1 MLALIRRFAK
11 SPFAAVLMGL
21 LVVSFAVFGI
31 SDVFRNGAIKDAVI
45 QAGGRVINAADYKR
59 VFDLEKQQL
68 EQQNGGQPI
77 TNEEAVAAGVDR
89 RVGEG
94 MAASEAFA
102 ALVSKAGVRPSDA
115 QVIEEIRKNP
125 VFFDPI
131 SGRFD
136 KAAYQNKLRE
146 AGLTEAKFEAGLRD
160 QIAQSQFVSAIGSG
174 LAPPRAL
181 AAVLAGFKREG
192 RSFSYFAIDP
202 STAGPPPTPTDAQLE
217 AFIKSEAARFTK
229 PELRTLTI
237 AYASAAALAKGI
249 VPNPADI
256 QKRFEFEKDTLST
269 PEKRTIVQV
278 PVKDAAMGAQ
288 VAARLRAGQDPAAVA
303 RSVGTQPVLYTDTPK
318 PAVSDRKIADA
329 AFALKEGEV
338 SGAVQGTLGMA
349 VVKVTKL
356 TPGHVATLEENRA
369 KIEAEVIKDT
379 ATEKVYELVQKFD
392 DARAGGAT
400 LAEAAKTAG
409 VTLVPLNI
417 PITAQGTSLD
427 GRQSELP
434 PKLVA
439 QVFQLPLSGES
450 DMADYGQGAYFA
462 ARVEKVEP
470 PTLAKLD
477 EVRTAATQQFMLQ
490 DVQKRLK
497 ARAEQLAAEVK
508 KGKTLEAAAAEVG
521 AGLGHGMD
529 VHRDVQGE
537 AFSRDLLGQVFG
549 GKKGDILVAE
559 APKLGYVVARLENIS
574 TGGAPEMLN
583 AIALERASLRNAM
596 FSDMG
601 AAAQEAARV
610 AIKPVVDYKKAHA
623 AIGVEDVPEPAKAP
637 AGKAAPE
644 KAK

>member
-31 SDVFRNGAIKDAVI
+31 SDVFRNASIKDAVI
-45 QAGGRVINAADYKR
+45 QAGGRTVGAAEYKR
-59 VFDLEKQQL
+59 IFDLEKQQA
-68 EQQNGGQPI
+68 EQQNGQPI
-77 TNEEAVAAGVDR
+77 TNEEAVQAGLDR
-89 RVGEG
+89 RGGEG

-102 ALVSKAGVRPSDA
+102 ALVAKAGVRPSDA

-125 VFFDPI
+125 VFFDQI

-136 KAAYQNKLRE
+136 KTAYQSKLRE
-146 AGLTEAKFEAGLRD
+146 AGLTEAKYEAGLRD
-160 QIAQSQFVSAIGSG
+160 QIAQSQFFSAIGTG
-174 LAPPRAL
+174 LVPPRAL
-181 AAVLAGFKREG
+181 AAILAGFKREG
-192 RSFSYFAIDP
+192 RSFSYFTIDP
-202 STAGPPPTPTDAQLE
+202 ATAGPPPKPTDAELE
-217 AFIKSEAARFTK
+217 AFIKSQAAQFTK

-237 AYASAAALAKGI
+237 AYASAGKLAKTI
-249 VPNPADI
+249 VPDPADV
-256 QKRFEFEKDTLST
+256 QKRFDFEKDTLST
-269 PEKRTIVQV
+269 PEKRTIVQI

-303 RSVGTQPVLYTDTPK
+303 KAFGVQPVVYTDTPK

-338 SGAVQGTLGMA
+338 SGAVQGVLGMA
-349 VVKVTKL
+349 VLKVTKL

-369 KIEAEVIKDT
+369 KIEAEVTKDV

-392 DARAGGAT
+392 DARAAGAT
-400 LAEAAKTAG
+400 LAEAAKKAG
-409 VTLVPLNI
+409 VELVPINV
-417 PITAQGTSLD
+417 PITAQGATLFGQDSH
-427 GRQSELP
+427 LP

-439 QVFQLPLSGES
+439 QAFQLPASGES
-450 DMADYGQGAYFA
+450 DMADYGNGEYLA
-462 ARVEKVEP
+462 ARVEKLEP

-477 EVRTAATQQFMLQ
+477 EVRTAATQAYMIQ

-497 ARAEQLAAEVK
+497 TRAEQLAAEIK

-537 AFSRDLLGQVFG
+537 AFSRDLLLQVFN

-559 APKLGYVVARLENIS
+559 APKLGYVVARIENIS

-583 AIALERASLRNAM
+583 AIALERASLRNDM
-596 FSDMG
+596 FSDMA

-610 AIKPVVDYKKAHA
+610 AIKPTVDYKKAHA
-623 AIGVEDVPEPAKAP
+623 ALGVEDAPEPAKAP
-637 AGKAAPE
+637 AGKAPAG